1 MKHLSCWSGG
11 KDSTASIILAHEH
24 GEPLDII
31 LFSEVMFDKNI
42 SGELPEHID
51 FVKNKCIP
59 LFKSWGYRTEI
70 LHSDKTFLD
79 CFNHVIEKSEKNKGK
94 IQGFPTPRM
103 CKINDRCKTRPLDS
117 YLRGLGEDYIKYVGI
132 ASDEPKRL
140 ARMGENQIS
149 LLYKY
154 GYTED
159 GAYELCQMY
168 GLISPVYEFATRNG
182 CWFCPNAKD
191 EELKR
196 LRKNHRE
203 LWNKLLKLEEKQNLL
218 IDKWNAITKT
228 RIHDKEEQFYWEEQ
242 QMTIFD
248 YME

>member
-1 MKHLSCWSGG
+1 M
-11 KDSTASIILAHEH
+11 AHEH

-59 LFKSWGYRTEI
+59 LFGEWGYKTEI
-70 LHSDKTFLD
+70 LHSDKTYLD

-94 IQGFPTPRM
+94 IQGFPMPGM
-103 CKINDRCKTRPLDS
+103 CKINDRCKTIPLDS
-117 YLRGLGEDYIKYVGI
+117 YLRELKEEYIKYVGI
-132 ASDEPKRL
+132 AADEPKRL
-140 ARMGENQIS
+140 ARMGEKQIS

-154 GYTED
+154 GFTED
-159 GAYELCQMY
+159 MARGLCERY
-168 GLISPVYEFATRNG
+168 GLLSPTYEFTSRQG

-191 EELKR
+191 EELKC

-203 LWNKLLKLEEKQNLL
+203 LWDKLLELEDRSNLL
-218 IDKWNAITKT
+218 IDKWNTITKT
-228 RIHDKEEQFYWEEQ
+228 RIHDKEEQFFWEEQ

>member
-1 MKHLSCWSGG
+1 MDEIVYC
-11 KDSTASIILAHEH
+11 
-24 GEPLDII
+24 
-31 LFSEVMFDKNI
+31 EVMFDKDI

-59 LFKSWGYRTEI
+59 LFREWGYRTEI
-70 LHSDKTFLD
+70 LHSDKTYLD

-94 IQGFPTPRM
+94 IQGFPMPGM
-103 CKINDRCKTRPLDS
+103 CKINDRCKIGPINS
-117 YLRGLGEDYIKYVGI
+117 YLRELGEEYIKYVGI
-132 ASDEPKRL
+132 ALDEPKRL

-154 GYTED
+154 ECTED
-159 GAYELCQMY
+159 AAYELCKRY
-168 GLISPVYEFATRNG
+168 GLLSPIYEFTSRGG

-191 EELKR
+191 KELKC
-196 LRKNHRE
+196 LRKNHKE
-203 LWNKLLKLEEKQNLL
+203 LWDRLLELEERENLL

-228 RIHDKEEQFYWEEQ
+228 RIHEKEEQFFWEEQ

-248 YME
+248 YIE

>member
-1 MKHLSCWSGG
+1 M
-11 KDSTASIILAHEH
+11 AHEH

-31 LFSEVMFDKNI
+31 LFSEVMYDEDT
-42 SGELPEHID
+42 SGEWPEHIN
-51 FVKNKCIP
+51 FAKNICRP
-59 LFKSWGYRTEI
+59 LFESWGYRTEI
-70 LHSDKTFLD
+70 LHSDKTYLD

-94 IQGFPTPRM
+94 IQGFPMPGM
-103 CKINDRCKTRPLDS
+103 CKINDRCKTRPLDL
-117 YLRGLGEDYIKYVGI
+117 YLRELGEEYIKYVGI
-132 ASDEPKRL
+132 VADEPKRL

-159 GAYELCQMY
+159 MARGLCESY
-168 GLISPVYEFATRNG
+168 GLLSPTYEFTSRQG

-191 EELKR
+191 KELKC

-203 LWNKLLKLEEKQNLL
+203 LWDKLLELEERENLL

-228 RIHDKEEQFYWEEQ
+228 QIHDKEEQFFWEEQ